1 MLRLKIQK
9 ATPSVGGI
17 EIIKIFE
24 IIESSTQGDRKQFHD
39 MINWVKRQKQRIAII
54 SDKVDRL
61 QRRVSE
67 VPVLEELRKAEKSN
81 CIFREKIKS

>member
-1 MLRLKIQK
+1 
-9 ATPSVGGI
+9 
-17 EIIKIFE
+17 
-24 IIESSTQGDRKQFHD
+24 

-67 VPVLEELRKAEKSN
+67 VPVLEELRKAGKIELH
-81 CIFREKIKS
+81 FHEKIKS